1 MKTTDEKKMVPS
13 FDELVFENRNKEY
26 GAYKMRKKYNG
37 ALLWSL
43 LVSVFFV
50 SASVI
55 TPFVIKPGEAV
66 VVNPNGDVTKVTFD
80 PTNIPI
86 NVKKD
91 EPPKDNVVK
100 IKIPVYVAPKVVDSA
115 ELKNSQELLTNEEL
129 SKIVKNDSITEGD
142 EIKPKTIE
150 NDPVFDDNKIEEI
163 VNVSE
168 KPYFGIEGD
177 NEFRRWVSQNV
188 VYPQGALAAYVQGR
202 VYVQFVIEKDG
213 SISNVKVMKSVD
225 PELDKE
231 AVRVIE
237 ASPKWTPGKQQGRPV
252 RVFFTFPITFMIK

>member
-1 MKTTDEKKMVPS
+1 MKTKDEMKMVPS

-26 GAYKMRKKYNG
+26 GAYKMREKYNG

-55 TPFVIKPGEAV
+55 TPFIIYPGKTV
-66 VVNPNGDVTKVTFD
+66 VVETGKNIGPVVFE

-86 NVKKD
+86 DVKKD
-91 EPPKDNVVK
+91 EPPKENVVK
-100 IKIPVYVAPKVVDSA
+100 VKIPVYVAPQVVDSS
-115 ELKNSQELLTNEEL
+115 ELKNSKELMTNEDL
-129 SKIVKNDSITEGD
+129 GKIVKNDSITDGD
-142 EIKPKTIE
+142 AIKVVDTDKGIIT
-150 NDPVFDDNKIEEI
+150 DDNKIEEI

-177 NEFRRWVSQNV
+177 NEFRKWVSQNV
-188 VYPQGALAAYVQGR
+188 VYPQGALAAFVQGR
-202 VYVQFVIEKDG
+202 VFVQFVIEKDG
-213 SISNVKVMKSVD
+213 SISNVKVLRSVD

-231 AVRVIE
+231 AIRVIE

-252 RVFFTFPITFMIK
+252 RVFFTFPITFMIR